1 MLLHDKAFWF
11 IAFFLIG
18 VLAASFVVGWGD
30 RLLFAALAAIFAASI
45 IAIFAAS
52 SEDEASLVRK
62 RGRYEFALISLA
74 IFLGAGYY
82 FFYDAR
88 AGEILIPF
96 GEKTKIIGFVEKSS
110 RGLEKQD
117 IVMNLKDPYKGK
129 IKITTNR
136 YPSWEYGDRV
146 EAEGTVKN
154 PSDRSR
160 DRLAKD
166 GIYGTMGFPKITLL
180 ERGTGSPI
188 KSSLF
193 KIKAFAEGA
202 IHKALPPQK
211 AAFMTGLLLGETAE
225 FSKEFREKMSVTGT
239 SHLVALSGYNISIV
253 AQGVMGILGY
263 WFSRR
268 KTFWLSILA
277 IIGFVVMT
285 GAEASVVRAA
295 IMGFIV
301 LLAGH
306 VERVHSFRNSL
317 AVAAFFMVLA
327 NPRVLLWDIGFQLS
341 FAAVMG
347 LAYLK
352 PAIERIFKVSPKP
365 GFLNW
370 KENFFTTF
378 SAQLAVMPILF
389 SQFGSF
395 SPIGLVT
402 NVLILTFVPITML
415 SGFLVIFASIFSS
428 YLAMLVGWIA
438 NAFVSYELFVIDIFS
453 AIPAKISAASFP
465 LWISAIYYVSLIAA
479 IVYAKS
485 RTVRQ
490 TSF

>member
-1 MLLHDKAFWF
+1 MRLHDISFWF

-18 VLAASFVVGWGD
+18 VLSASFMVGWED
-30 RLLFAALAAIFAASI
+30 QTLFAAVAAIFVAAL
-45 IAIFAAS
+45 IAIFS
-52 SEDEASLVRK
+52 
-62 RGRYEFALISLA
+62 RYELALISLTL
-74 IFLGAGYY
+74 FLGAGYY

-88 AGEILIPF
+88 AGEVAIPF
-96 GEKTKIIGFVEKSS
+96 GEKMIVNGFIEKVSL
-110 RGLEKQD
+110 GLEKQD
-117 IVMNLKDPYKGK
+117 MVLKLENPYRGK

-146 EAEGTVKN
+146 EMEGLIKE
-154 PSDRSR
+154 PSERSR
-160 DRLAKD
+160 DRLVKD
-166 GIYGTMGFPKITLL
+166 GIYGTMSFPEISIL
-180 ERGTGSPI
+180 EHGTGSPI
-188 KSSLF
+188 KSALF
-193 KIKAFAEGA
+193 KIKSFAENA
-202 IHKALPPQK
+202 IHKALPPEK

-239 SHLVALSGYNISIV
+239 NHLVALSGYNISIV

-263 WFSRR
+263 WLSRR
-268 KTFWLSILA
+268 KTFWFSTLA
-277 IIGFVVMT
+277 IIGFVIMT

-301 LLAGH
+301 ILAGQ

-317 AVAAFFMVLA
+317 AVAAFFMVLV

-341 FAAVMG
+341 FAAVAG

-352 PAIERIFKVSPKP
+352 PATERIFKISPEP

-378 SAQLAVMPILF
+378 SAQLAVIPILF

-395 SPIGLVT
+395 SPIGFVT
-402 NVLILTFVPITML
+402 NVLILTFVPITMFF
-415 SGFLVIFASIFSS
+415 GFFIVFASIFSS

-438 NAFVSYELFVIDIFS
+438 NLFVSYELFVIDIFS
-453 AIPAKISAASFP
+453 AVPAKISAASFP
-465 LWISAIYYVSLIAA
+465 IWISVIYYAVLIAV
-479 IVYAKS
+479 IVYARNKS
-485 RTVRQ
+485 LARLKTVEAPPA
-490 TSF
+490 SF